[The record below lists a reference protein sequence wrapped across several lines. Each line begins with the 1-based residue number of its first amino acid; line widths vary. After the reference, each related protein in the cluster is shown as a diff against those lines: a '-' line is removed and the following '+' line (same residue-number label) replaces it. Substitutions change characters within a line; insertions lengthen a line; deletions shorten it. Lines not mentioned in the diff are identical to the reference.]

1 MAPSKEQAAQY
12 GLTVEEASGPPV
24 ELWPDN
30 VLAVDVFATIFM
42 QWRVGVNGAF
52 ALDYGVIEPTL
63 RMMRVPAEQWPD
75 IFEAIQVMEPVGLA
89 AIRQGK

>member
-1 MAPSKEQAAQY
+1 MY

-30 VLAVDVFATIFM
+30 VQAVNVFAVICM
-42 QWRVGVNGAF
+42 QWRVGMSGAF

-63 RMMRVPAEQWPD
+63 RMMQIPTEDWPE
-75 IFEAIQVMEPVGLA
+75 IFEAITVMEPVGLQA
-89 AIRQGK
+89 LRKNK